1 MISDGSVATVGLAE
15 ADTSEKKA
23 VGKME
28 VKTMTVERKT
38 MRMGLRACYSTGGL
52 IMTKEGD

>member
-1 MISDGSVATVGLAE
+1 VISDGSVATVGLAE

-23 VGKME
+23 AGK
-28 VKTMTVERKT
+28 VKVTTMIVERKT